1 MATES
6 RTLAPAK
13 VKAGGERIFGYLK
26 GMGVSAMIY
35 LGDRLGLYQ
44 ALDGA
49 RMVTSA
55 ELAQKTGLHERWVSE
70 WIRGQAAAGIIDYK
84 GDDRFELSPEIAV
97 FLADSNSP
105 KLAVGI
111 FSDLPQ
117 RMAVVE
123 RLPQAFKTGIG
134 LNYDARGPEGA
145 RGIERVFGNWYRFT
159 LVSQVLPKLDGV
171 VSKLQAGAKAADIG
185 VGPGSHLSRWQKPS
199 RSQRFMA
206 PIFPGM
212 LSHERRR
219 IRHGSA

>member
-1 MATES
+1 METES
-6 RTLAPAK
+6 RTLDPAK

-35 LGDRLGLYQ
+35 LGDKLGLYQ

-49 RMVTSA
+49 GLVTSA
-55 ELAQKTGLHERWVSE
+55 ELAQKTGLHERWVRE

-84 GDDRFELSPEIAV
+84 GDDRFELSPEIAG

-123 RLPQAFKTGIG
+123 RLPQSFSTGIG
-134 LNYDARGPEGA
+134 LNYDARGPAGA
-145 RGIERVFGNWYRFT
+145 RGIERVFGNWYRFN
-159 LVSQVLPKLDGV
+159 LVSCQRRLNSDPPGRQFWSEPPKLD
-171 VSKLQAGAKAADIG
+171 S
-185 VGPGSHLSRWQKPS
+185 
-199 RSQRFMA
+199 
-206 PIFPGM
+206 
-212 LSHERRR
+212 
-219 IRHGSA
+219 